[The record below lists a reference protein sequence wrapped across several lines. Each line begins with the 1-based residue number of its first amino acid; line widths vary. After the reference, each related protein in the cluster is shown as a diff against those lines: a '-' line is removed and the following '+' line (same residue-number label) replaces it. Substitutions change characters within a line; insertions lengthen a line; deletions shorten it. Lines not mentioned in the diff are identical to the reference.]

1 MAMKVQSMADPNN
14 LRLSQVLTD
23 VFSRW
28 WLLVLTIVVAL
39 FYGTVEPAFFQ
50 VSNLLGVLSNAC
62 LAAIAGCGLTCV
74 MATGEVDFSA
84 GSAMTIAACTMTVL
98 LNSQVIESYVVAMLI
113 GLLAAAVMGA
123 FNAFLHLKIGIPAFL
138 ATLSSS
144 LVVKGIAQFMTKGT
158 TIQRGLWDSEVY
170 TFLGQ
175 HYVLGIFP
183 MPFVIMACVGALVLF
198 LMEFTKI
205 GCILFAIGSN
215 QTACNYLGINTR
227 KFKLIAFILSATM
240 CGISGIVQASL
251 SNGAGPLMAE
261 SYQLL
266 AVMVTV
272 MGGTFLKKGVF
283 NVPGTLLAAI
293 LVTMVSNG
301 MIMMEAATWI
311 KYLVEGI
318 MLVCSV
324 IIVTLMRRRAERV

>member
-1 MAMKVQSMADPNN
+1 
-14 LRLSQVLTD
+14 
-23 VFSRW
+23 
-28 WLLVLTIVVAL
+28 
-39 FYGTVEPAFFQ
+39 
-50 VSNLLGVLSNAC
+50 
-62 LAAIAGCGLTCV
+62 
-74 MATGEVDFSA
+74 
-84 GSAMTIAACTMTVL
+84 
-98 LNSQVIESYVVAMLI
+98 
-113 GLLAAAVMGA
+113 
-123 FNAFLHLKIGIPAFL
+123 
-138 ATLSSS
+138 
-144 LVVKGIAQFMTKGT
+144 
-158 TIQRGLWDSEVY
+158 
-170 TFLGQ
+170 
-175 HYVLGIFP
+175 
-183 MPFVIMACVGALVLF
+183 
-198 LMEFTKI
+198 
-205 GCILFAIGSN
+205 
-215 QTACNYLGINTR
+215 
-227 KFKLIAFILSATM
+227 M